1 VHMNRNAPTGSGL
14 SGAIPPLPFGPYQVG
29 SRPLE
34 VSKLSAIAANPVSP
48 GDGAGVV
55 VGGGVGVG
63 AGVGVTTVVG
73 LLVPVS
79 GAVAGPDP
87 LVPQDATTPRL
98 TMKPARNTRRN
109 SLFNNCFPARS

>member
-1 VHMNRNAPTGSGL
+1 MNRNAPTGSGL
-14 SGAIPPLPFGPYQVG
+14 TGAIPPRPFGPYQVG
-29 SRPLE
+29 SRRGE
-34 VSKLSAIAANPVSP
+34 VSKLSAIATSPLNP

-55 VGGGVGVG
+55 VVGGVGVG
-63 AGVGVTTVVG
+63 GGVTTVVG
-73 LLVPVS
+73 VLVPVS